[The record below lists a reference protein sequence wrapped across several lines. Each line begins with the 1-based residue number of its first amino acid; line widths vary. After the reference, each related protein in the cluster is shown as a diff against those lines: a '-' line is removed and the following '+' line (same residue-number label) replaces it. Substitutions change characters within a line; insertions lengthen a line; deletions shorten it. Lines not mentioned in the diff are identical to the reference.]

1 MAAPKQLAEE
11 IYGYA
16 RSERH
21 LRHFQEWASAV
32 ASVLPVRLL
41 GTDADVAVASDDRDR
56 LVREELFSRLRTNV
70 LGGVVLYS
78 PAMSSTQTFLH
89 ETLRPAAPAGV
100 VCYTTHQLQG
110 KGRGSNTW
118 VSPEGCLT
126 FSFRSCFTDGNSLP
140 FVQYLVSLAIVRAV
154 EAVHPLPA
162 GQTNP
167 VRIKWPNDIYA
178 NNVKIGGILC
188 QSEYHNQKFTV
199 TTGIGINISNR
210 TPTIC
215 LRDVLSTE
223 THPCNVTK
231 EEFLAAFLNAFE
243 VMETE
248 FRQHGFAPFTESYLS
263 AWLHSGQVVQVAS
276 DADSQVK
283 TPATIKGLTQTG
295 CLLAEASNGEK
306 LELYPDGNSFDFLS
320 GLLKRKL

>member
-126 FSFRSCFTDGNSLP
+126 FS
-140 FVQYLVSLAIVRAV
+140 
-154 EAVHPLPA
+154 
-162 GQTNP
+162 
-167 VRIKWPNDIYA
+167 
-178 NNVKIGGILC
+178 
-188 QSEYHNQKFTV
+188 
-199 TTGIGINISNR
+199 
-210 TPTIC
+210 
-215 LRDVLSTE
+215 
-223 THPCNVTK
+223 